1 MWTCIS
7 GATQRCRR
15 VTRPQHHR
23 LPHPSLALCGDF
35 PYALVC
41 PPKLANLCSWNL
53 TPMLD
58 FNSFMSRWKPVTF
71 EESLTFVK
79 KVKARDYQL
88 YLSLFDIVSRNEQMT
103 PDIYDDLLLLF
114 ESHNDLQKELM
125 RFKPLVVERMIDND
139 VLSGMAL
146 LLVLILFLSLFILFE
161 QPLKYAFQQV
171 FGT

>member
-1 MWTCIS
+1 
-7 GATQRCRR
+7 
-15 VTRPQHHR
+15 
-23 LPHPSLALCGDF
+23 
-35 PYALVC
+35 
-41 PPKLANLCSWNL
+41 
-53 TPMLD
+53 MLD

-79 KVKARDYQL
+79 KVKARDYRL

-114 ESHNDLQKELM
+114 ESHDDLQKELM

-139 VLSGMAL
+139 ILSGVVL

-161 QPLKYAFQQV
+161 QPLKYVFRQV